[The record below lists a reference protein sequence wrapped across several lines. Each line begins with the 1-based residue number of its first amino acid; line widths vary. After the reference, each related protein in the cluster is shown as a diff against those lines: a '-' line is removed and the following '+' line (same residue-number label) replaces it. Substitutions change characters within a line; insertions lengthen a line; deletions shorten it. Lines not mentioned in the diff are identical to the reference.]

1 MTEISDRYRKVAD
14 DLSARVAAVTPDA
27 WERPS
32 PCEGWT
38 ARDVVAHVVEAT
50 GMFLSRAG
58 VELPEGPSV
67 EDDPQGAWE
76 TARAA
81 MQRALEDPAVA
92 QVESDSPMGRTSLE
106 TTVGMFGVGDV
117 LVHTWDL
124 ARATG
129 LDERLDP
136 DEVERLYA
144 VMEPSDEMMRQG
156 TAFGPKVEVPD
167 DADPQTKLLAF
178 SGRRP

>member
-1 MTEISDRYRKVAD
+1 MTEISDRYRKVAG
-14 DLSARVAAVTPDA
+14 DLSARVAAVSPDA

-50 GMFLSRAG
+50 GMFLGRAG
-58 VELPEGPSV
+58 VELPQGPSV
-67 EDDPQGAWE
+67 DDDPQGAWE
-76 TARAA
+76 AARTA
-81 MQRALEDPAVA
+81 MERALDDPEVA
-92 QVESDSPMGRTSLE
+92 QTEYDSPMGRTTLE

-124 ARATG
+124 ARAAG
-129 LDERLDP
+129 LDERLDQ
-136 DEVERLYA
+136 DEVGRLYA
-144 VMEPSDEMMRQG
+144 VMEPNDELLRQG

-167 DADPQTKLLAF
+167 DADQQTKLLAF
-178 SGRRP
+178 TGRRP